1 MAGVRAGQVQGAD
14 AAVDEQQAMPAG
26 LRRDAEHGTGA
37 ATDQAPLR
45 GRPAAGSDPDRAAVL
60 PFTAIRSSFGA
71 SVRPSGPFSSLTG
84 EERRSC
90 GQRPHRCRGIWRPP
104 GRAFPVPGKK
114 RTTTGARMPYA
125 PSSRGPAGSTAGHLD
140 RAVPLAGNPVLL
152 PGGVAA
158 ELGRGRA
165 GRSEAA
171 CRLGQTEIVEATAAC
186 SGFAR
191 CSCGLRRPVQ
201 RRAGCAFSAAGRG
214 FGSLRPRLWSLYIEE
229 TVTHSAVTVF
239 LVSGRAGRL
248 WAGNCGWGRGPAGLP
263 DHGRAAKI
271 RSGLWPGSRASA
283 TPAARMV

>member
-90 GQRPHRCRGIWRPP
+90 GQRPHRCRRIWRPP
-104 GRAFPVPGKK
+104 GRACPVPGKK
-114 RTTTGARMPYA
+114 RTTTRGQDASCAQLQGPGGPY
-125 PSSRGPAGSTAGHLD
+125 GQGNLD
-140 RAVPLAGNPVLL
+140 LAVPLAGSPVLL
-152 PGGVAA
+152 SGGAAA

-201 RRAGCAFSAAGRG
+201 RWPGCALSAASRG
-214 FGSLRPRLWSLYIEE
+214 FGSLRARLWSLYIEE
-229 TVTHSAVTVF
+229 TVTPQCGHGVPGF
-239 LVSGRAGRL
+239 RPGRPPV
-248 WAGNCGWGRGPAGLP
+248 GW
-263 DHGRAAKI
+263 
-271 RSGLWPGSRASA
+271 
-283 TPAARMV
+283 

>member
-71 SVRPSGPFSSLTG
+71 SVRPSGPLSPLTG
-84 EERRSC
+84 EERRCC

-125 PSSRGPAGSTAGHLD
+125 PSSSGPAGSTGRASRSRCAARPQPSSAIWRSSMRSWAGDVQVDPRRRAISGKRRSLRQRLPVAVSLAAHVGFAGQYSAGL
-140 RAVPLAGNPVLL
+140 AVPSQQPAG
-152 PGGVAA
+152 G
-158 ELGRGRA
+158 
-165 GRSEAA
+165 
-171 CRLGQTEIVEATAAC
+171 
-186 SGFAR
+186 SG
-191 CSCGLRRPVQ
+191 P
-201 RRAGCAFSAAGRG
+201 
-214 FGSLRPRLWSLYIEE
+214 
-229 TVTHSAVTVF
+229 
-239 LVSGRAGRL
+239 SGRA
-248 WAGNCGWGRGPAGLP
+248 CGLCT
-263 DHGRAAKI
+263 
-271 RSGLWPGSRASA
+271 SRR
-283 TPAARMV
+283 P